1 MVYTMCNVSLA
12 GMKELQLECTTI
24 AGGMQ
29 LPSEAASA
37 SGARASLGYASAPA
51 AEGEAHARALQAAE
65 ASIGDAGMKRVWAFF
80 DATSTW
86 LAVRDA
92 PPDVTKPLAPEAAA
106 KSRAEYL
113 AVLSTVVSFTQQL
126 KTAYAQRGSSG
137 PLTELQAALP
147 QTLAGGLCVSGT
159 TDSGLDLAVKHDEL
173 IHKAMQD
180 EAALFGP
187 SSLTSSHRLTR
198 RSALNHLSELS
209 LCDLWRPHT
218 YIQVAPTT
226 AAAGAAATMEAA
238 AGPSGAAAAPAAAV
252 AAEAAAATEAGAGA
266 GGPPAG

>member
-1 MVYTMCNVSLA
+1 
-12 GMKELQLECTTI
+12 
-24 AGGMQ
+24 MQ

-37 SGARASLGYASAPA
+37 SGARASLGYASTPA

-65 ASIGDAGMKRVWAFF
+65 ASIGDAGMRRVWAFF

-86 LAVRDA
+86 LAIRDA

-106 KSRAEYL
+106 KASSEYL

-126 KTAYAQRGSSG
+126 RTTYAQRGSSG

-180 EAALFGP
+180 EAALFGS

-209 LCDLWRPHT
+209 LCDIWRPHAC
-218 YIQVAPTT
+218 IQVAPTT
-226 AAAGAAATMEAA
+226 AAAT
-238 AGPSGAAAAPAAAV
+238 AAAAAL
-252 AAEAAAATEAGAGA
+252 AAEAEAEA